1 MPYDHTY
8 DEKSYVTSKAVPVQ
22 YKDPSALKQEKL
34 NKLLQPIK
42 QHKRSESKNKNFNET
57 KFVNK
62 DHDFDDKNFNI
73 NHKKVSSLKSIAS
86 VISAADKET
95 RMR

>member
-42 QHKRSESKNKNFNET
+42 QHNRSESKNKSLNKT
-57 KFVNK
+57 KFANNNY
-62 DHDFDDKNFNI
+62 DFDGKNFNI
-73 NHKKVSSLKSIAS
+73 NQKKVSSLKSIAG
-86 VISAADKET
+86 VISEADKGN
-95 RMR
+95 